1 MVKQINEAEF
11 EAEVLKSE
19 KPVLVDFYADWCG
32 PCKMIAPV
40 LEKLSETLDTVA
52 FAKIN
57 VDDNPNLAQK
67 YQVMSIPNLIVFKN
81 GEPAERAIGMQSL
94 EALKALVEKVL

>member
-32 PCKMIAPV
+32 PCKMTAPV

-57 VDDNPNLAQK
+57 VDENPNLAQK

>member
-32 PCKMIAPV
+32 PCKMTAPV